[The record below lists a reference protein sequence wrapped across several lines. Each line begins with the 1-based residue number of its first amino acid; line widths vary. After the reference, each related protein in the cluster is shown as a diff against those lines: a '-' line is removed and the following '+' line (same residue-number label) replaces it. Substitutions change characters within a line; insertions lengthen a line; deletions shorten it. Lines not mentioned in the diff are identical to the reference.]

1 MTRNELIQYLADLE
15 EVMDRTANRAD
26 IWQDRCIYVMAK
38 ALRGLVLERLKDY
51 GGHNGANT
59 V

>member
-1 MTRNELIQYLADLE
+1 MTRKELIQYLADLE

-26 IWQDRCIYVMAK
+26 IWQDRCIYAMAK
-38 ALRGLVLERLKDY
+38 ALRGLVLERLKEY
-51 GGHNGANT
+51 GGHNGINT